1 VTNNIASLATAMRQQ
16 QLSMDVGIKLMKTAL
31 DSVDDQGSAVVKL
44 LESAQLSELEVNPH
58 LGSIVDVRA
67 WGALNSR
74 VR

>member
-1 VTNNIASLATAMRQQ
+1 VTNNIVSLATAMRQQ

-67 WGALNSR
+67 
-74 VR
+74 

>member
-1 VTNNIASLATAMRQQ
+1 MTNNIVSLATAMRQQ

-67 WGALNSR
+67 
-74 VR
+74 

>member
-1 VTNNIASLATAMRQQ
+1 MTNNIASLATAMRQQ

-67 WGALNSR
+67 
-74 VR
+74 